1 MSIREKML
9 AEYDYEMQS
18 TRKLL
23 EALPDQLTDY
33 KPHPKSMELPN
44 LAGHVAQLPSWAHAT
59 ITMDGLNINMSEW
72 VPFRPK
78 TKKEVLDEFDKSSKM
93 GREAIATVNEEDLG
107 KKWTFSMDGKEVFS
121 LPRGA
126 VLRSTVMNHLIH
138 HRAQLGVYLRMLD
151 RAIPGM
157 YGPSADEMPMMATK

>member
-9 AEYDYEMQS
+9 TEFDYEMES

-23 EALPDQLTDY
+23 EALPDQVSDY
-33 KPHPKSMELPN
+33 KPHPRSMTLSK
-44 LAGHVAQLPSWAHAT
+44 LAGHVAQLPAWAHAT
-59 ITMDGLNINMSEW
+59 ITMDGFNINMSEW
-72 VPFRPK
+72 VPFQPK
-78 TKKEVLDEFDKSSKM
+78 TKKEVLDEFEKSVKQ
-93 GREAIATVNEEDLG
+93 GREAISTLKDEDLI
-107 KKWTFSMDGKEVFS
+107 KTWTLTMDGKEVFS
-121 LPRGA
+121 MPRGA

-157 YGPSADEMPMMATK
+157 YGPSADEMPMMAAK